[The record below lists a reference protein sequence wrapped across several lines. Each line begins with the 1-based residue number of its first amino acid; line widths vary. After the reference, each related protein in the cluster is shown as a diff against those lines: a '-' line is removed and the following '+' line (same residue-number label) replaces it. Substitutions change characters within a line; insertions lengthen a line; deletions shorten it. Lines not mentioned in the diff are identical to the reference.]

1 MGLWSGRS
9 EPEKSGIGKSEL
21 SNLRAG
27 SLAKLLTPL
36 PDLMSLAASEARIIM
51 SLRVAVMSQ
60 KCYRDSRP
68 YLQDRLG
75 GELAAN
81 RFLILV
87 EAIGEAWPESVKIAR
102 ACCPHTMPDEMLLL
116 NMLCCVRQEC
126 RPGFDALICEMIA
139 PCGRDRIYTD
149 MRNFASV
156 YKPWLV
162 ESRSG

>member
-1 MGLWSGRS
+1 MGTWSGRS
-9 EPEKSGIGKSEL
+9 APKKSGADKSES
-21 SNLRAG
+21 SNLRTD
-27 SLAKLLTPL
+27 SLAKLMAPL
-36 PDLMSLAASEARIIM
+36 PHLMSLAASEARIIM

-126 RPGFDALICEMIA
+126 RPSFDALICEMIA

-156 YKPWLV
+156 YKPWLDD
-162 ESRSG
+162 SRSG

>member
-1 MGLWSGRS
+1 MGLWSGKP
-9 EPEKSGIGKSEL
+9 EPGTWGTG
-21 SNLRAG
+21 NLGSG
-27 SLAKLLTPL
+27 SLKKLMTPL

-51 SLRVAVMSQ
+51 SLRVVVMSQ

-75 GELAAN
+75 DEFAAN
-81 RFLILV
+81 RFLIMV

-116 NMLCCVRQEC
+116 NMLCYVRQEC

-149 MRNFASV
+149 MRNFV
-156 YKPWLV
+156 TTYKAWST
-162 ESRSG
+162 ESR